1 MTAGQEFTNDDN
13 FTGTVTIDN
22 IVRHLITAKKTWK
35 SYAEGLLYVG
45 YTGGNTGNY
54 LQRHNPLSFFSD
66 VVNDNIQVRN
76 LVPFTQFTIDLTNNQ
91 LPDFSFIAPDII
103 DDAHNGTLAQ
113 ADAWLKQNIAPL
125 ISSPAFQQ
133 NGLLLIVFDE
143 AEFADKTIGVVH
155 DGLVW
160 DGSILETV

>member
-13 FTGTVTIDN
+13 CTGTVNIDN

-66 VVNDNIQVRN
+66 VLNDNIQGRN

-91 LPDFSFIAPDII
+91 LPDFSFIAPHIMDH
-103 DDAHNGTLAQ
+103 AHLGTLAH
-113 ADAWLKQNIAPL
+113 AYASPKQNITPL
-125 ISSPAFQQ
+125 IINPALQK
-133 NGLLLIVFDE
+133 N
-143 AEFADKTIGVVH
+143 
-155 DGLVW
+155 
-160 DGSILETV
+160 